1 MTQTRTKIV
10 ATIGPA
16 CDSEDAIAHM
26 LMHGLSVAR
35 INFSHGTHESNGRA
49 VENARSA
56 SLRTGIPL
64 AIMQDLCGPK
74 IRTGDLETEMVTLTA
89 GETLVL
95 TTETCVGAKER
106 MSVSYRGLA
115 RDVRLND
122 RLLLN
127 DGRQRLRVREV
138 NENDI
143 VCTIEIGGDIRA
155 RRGVFAPDSSLSLP
169 ILTEKD
175 IIDLTFGA
183 TFAPDFV
190 ALSFVQDAD
199 DITTLRE
206 ALKKTGTSPA
216 IIAKIETA
224 RGLANIESI
233 TAVADALMVARGD
246 LAIEIGASHV
256 PIAQKEI
263 IRVANKAGKPVI
275 VATQMLDSMVESS
288 TPTRAETS
296 DIANALFDGADA
308 VMLSNE
314 TAVGAYPLVAVET
327 MHEIIT
333 DTEMHGETFMHAL
346 ETAPSS
352 VTETIAHDAC
362 KTASRVGAKALV
374 AITETGTT
382 ARALAQFK
390 PALPIVALSPNAH
403 TTQTLLLSYGVTP
416 QTITLPSSHDAL
428 VALVREVVRTHAHL
442 AFGDTFILVSGTL
455 FGTPG
460 ETNTMTVLRV

>member
-1 MTQTRTKIV
+1 MIRTKIV

-26 LMHGLSVAR
+26 LTHGLSVAR

-74 IRTGDLETEMVTLTA
+74 IRTGNLETEVVTLTA
-89 GETLVL
+89 GETLIL
-95 TTETCVGAKER
+95 TTEACVGTKER
-106 MSVSYRGLA
+106 MSVSYGGLA
-115 RDVRLND
+115 HDVHPND
-122 RLLLN
+122 RLILN
-127 DGRQRLRVREV
+127 DGRQRLRVREIH
-138 NENDI
+138 ENDI
-143 VCTIEIGGDIRA
+143 VCAIETGGNIRA
-155 RRGVFAPDSSLSLP
+155 HRGVFAPDSTLSLP

-175 IIDLTFGA
+175 IADLTFGA
-183 TFAPDFV
+183 TCAPDFV
-190 ALSFVQDAD
+190 ALSFVQDAE

-224 RGLANIESI
+224 RGFANIEAI
-233 TAVADALMVARGD
+233 TALADAIMVARGD

-263 IRVANKAGKPVI
+263 IRIANNAGKPVI

-296 DIANALFDGADA
+296 DIANAIFDGADA

-327 MHEIIT
+327 MHEIIA
-333 DTEMHGETFMHAL
+333 DTEAHGEPFIHTTKTVSH
-346 ETAPSS
+346 S
-352 VTETIAHDAC
+352 VTETIAEDAC

-382 ARALAQFK
+382 ARALARFK
-390 PALPIVALSPNAH
+390 PTIPIIALSPNAH
-403 TTQTLLLSYGVTP
+403 TIQTLLLSYGVTP
-416 QTITLPSSHDAL
+416 HTISLPPTHDAL
-428 VALVREVVRTHAHL
+428 ITVVREMVSTHAHL
-442 AFGDTFILVSGTL
+442 THGDTFVLVSGTL